1 MPPAAAQPS
10 PAPATACA
18 NPPRPVNPPQPSQ
31 PPAGLNPDKPG
42 GASPASNLPPNT
54 AWSPDRRRDAI
65 RQAREQEKAERM
77 LKILIDNR
85 MDNINNNHSR
95 QLF

>member
-1 MPPAAAQPS
+1 MGRAEQVPPATCRRTPPGRPTDAA
-10 PAPATACA
+10 TH
-18 NPPRPVNPPQPSQ
+18 
-31 PPAGLNPDKPG
+31 
-42 GASPASNLPPNT
+42 
-54 AWSPDRRRDAI
+54 I

-85 MDNINNNHSR
+85 MDNIKHNHSR